1 MNSPHQVS
9 ITGPSGAPPET
20 AAIRFVSLLPAGWHA
35 EVGGF
40 EENLARLHLTAPP
53 GTTRSEAT
61 RTATDILSQPGLQ
74 GWHLTDE

>member
-20 AAIRFVSLLPAGWHA
+20 AAIRFVSLLPAGWRA
-35 EVGGF
+35 EVGEF
-40 EENLARLHLTAPP
+40 QENLARLHLTAPP
-53 GTTRSEAT
+53 GTTTSEAT

-74 GWHLTDE
+74 GWHLADE